1 MKRNL
6 LLFFCFFLLVTIS
19 FGQDA
24 PMFGIKFSGFVKN
37 DFYFDSRQTVSIR
50 DGQFLLYPAAKDYDP
65 YGDDINARSSFNII
79 SIQSRLRGNITGP
92 DALGAKTSGA
102 IEGEFFGHA
111 EGQINEFRLRHA
123 YVKLDWEN
131 THLLVGQYWHPMFIE
146 TSFPSTISFN
156 TGVPFVAFARNPQIR
171 LTQDF
176 GNLSAMFTVLSQRD
190 FTSTGPDGPD
200 TKYLRNAV
208 LPNLN
213 LRAEY
218 HTAWSNG
225 HEFLGGASVNYKK
238 LMPRLETPVGFK
250 TNEMVSS
257 LSWNVFIKY
266 VFPSIELKAGFT
278 HAQDAHDLT
287 MLGGYA
293 IHELTNSDEGR
304 YNYTPYKTAAAWG
317 DFETRSDTWKDGL
330 FLGYTKNLGAIEQ
343 LASFA
348 NIPGYPYSRGYN
360 VDYVYRISP
369 RLIFNTGKFRFAPEI
384 EYTVAAYA
392 KEEYGFPDID
402 RKGVVKNSEEVGNLR
417 LLLGV
422 YFFF

>member
-6 LLFFCFFLLVTIS
+6 LLFSCFFLFITIS

-24 PMFGIKFSGFVKN
+24 PLFGIKFTGFVKN

-50 DGQFLLYPAAKDYDP
+50 DGQFLLYPAAEDIDP
-65 YGDDINARSSFNII
+65 NGNDVNARSSFNII
-79 SIQSRLRGNITGP
+79 SIQTRLRGNITGP

-123 YVKLDWEN
+123 YVKLDWKN
-131 THLLVGQYWHPMFIE
+131 TQLLVGQYWHPMFIE
-146 TSFPSTISFN
+146 TSFPGTISFN
-156 TGVPFVAFARNPQIR
+156 TGVPFQPFSRNPQVR
-171 LTQDF
+171 LTQNF
-176 GNLSAMFTVLSQRD
+176 GKVSTMFTALSQRD
-190 FTSTGPDGPD
+190 FTSTGPDGSD

-213 LRAEY
+213 LRTEY
-218 HTAWSNG
+218 HTVWENG
-225 HEFLGGASVNYKK
+225 HEFLGGASLNYKQ
-238 LMPRLETPVGFK
+238 LLPRLMTPAGYEASETIGSFSW
-250 TNEMVSS
+250 MV
-257 LSWNVFIKY
+257 FAKY
-266 VFPSIELKAGFT
+266 LLPHLELKAGFT
-278 HAQDAHDLT
+278 HAQDAYDLT

-293 IHELTNSDEGR
+293 LHELTDAVQEQ

-317 DFETRSDTWKDGL
+317 DFETRGDKWKAGL
-330 FLGYTKNLGAIEQ
+330 FLGYTKNLGATK
-343 LASFA
+343 
-348 NIPGYPYSRGYN
+348 NINDWPYVRDFN
-360 VDYVYRISP
+360 IDYVYRIAP
-369 RLIFNTGKFRFAPEI
+369 RLIFNSGKFRFAPEI

-392 KEEYGFPDID
+392 ENNKNGGPVID
-402 RKGVVKNSEEVGNLR
+402 NKGVVKSSKEIGNLR